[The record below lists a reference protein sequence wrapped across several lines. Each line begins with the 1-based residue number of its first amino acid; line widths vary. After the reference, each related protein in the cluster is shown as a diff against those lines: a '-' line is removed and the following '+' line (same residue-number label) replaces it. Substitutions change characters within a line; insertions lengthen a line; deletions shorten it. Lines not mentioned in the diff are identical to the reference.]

1 MSTKRNNELMKI
13 ADQVLQSGEATLLD
27 RATGNI
33 SDSYNGQISALGVSI
48 AMTGIC
54 PTLAIYYKGSNNE
67 TRAVDR
73 RPILEVIARMIHN
86 DALLKST
93 YPTIHNAES
102 LLRFAINANR
112 DTLKILQRE
121 IVNCAVALKQVV
133 RTYNLVSQ

>member
-48 AMTGIC
+48 AMNGIC

-73 RPILEVIARMIHN
+73 RPV
-86 DALLKST
+86 
-93 YPTIHNAES
+93 
-102 LLRFAINANR
+102 
-112 DTLKILQRE
+112 
-121 IVNCAVALKQVV
+121 
-133 RTYNLVSQ
+133 

>member
-1 MSTKRNNELMKI
+1 
-13 ADQVLQSGEATLLD
+13 
-27 RATGNI
+27 
-33 SDSYNGQISALGVSI
+33 
-48 AMTGIC
+48 
-54 PTLAIYYKGSNNE
+54 
-67 TRAVDR
+67 
-73 RPILEVIARMIHN
+73 MIHN

>member
-33 SDSYNGQISALGVSI
+33 SDSLGVSI
-48 AMTGIC
+48 AMNGIC

-86 DALLKST
+86 DTLLKST